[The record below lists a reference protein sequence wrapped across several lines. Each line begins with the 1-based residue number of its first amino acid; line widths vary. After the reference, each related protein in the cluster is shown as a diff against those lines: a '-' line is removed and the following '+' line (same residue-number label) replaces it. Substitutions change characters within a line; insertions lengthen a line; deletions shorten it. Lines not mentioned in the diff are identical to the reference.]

1 MIYLRGAKTWKILSD
16 GNTQRKCT
24 NMCSTTQLL
33 TPSQSVQRSLLQ
45 SSELPLVYVQRLL
58 EDSPVLLPL
67 PNWTDQIL
75 VAPDLPCK
83 HNGRGHWA
91 GSKGK
96 LGNCLSFSLKTR
108 KFQFKYVTLSTSHYH
123 ILSPLHPERL
133 QQIQTGSMK
142 RTPYGEMPQQWLSV
156 ARWTADASVPSHCE
170 CILAT
175 CFFGGRVRLCK

>member
-1 MIYLRGAKTWKILSD
+1 MYQQLSSSHHLNLFK
-16 GNTQRKCT
+16 GLSCNH
-24 NMCSTTQLL
+24 
-33 TPSQSVQRSLLQ
+33 QSSLLC
-45 SSELPLVYVQRLL
+45 
-58 EDSPVLLPL
+58 
-67 PNWTDQIL
+67 T
-75 VAPDLPCK
+75 
-83 HNGRGHWA
+83 
-91 GSKGK
+91 SKGCQK
-96 LGNCLSFSLKTR
+96 THQSCFRSPIEHTRFWLPQTCLANTMGVDTEQAVRGSSLKTR

-175 CFFGGRVRLCK
+175 CFTLGG